1 MTHSINISQSS
12 INWLSARANEMGT
25 TIEEELNNAIALS
38 MRLDGYRVMTRR
50 KRNQSVD
57 SKNNGIESLFDDWFR
72 KAKAELSDEKISATM
87 LYERFLSEAEV
98 SKMQMSQKAFGMI
111 ASRHFQKKRYA
122 DGYYYL
128 VG

>member
-1 MTHSINISQSS
+1 MSAFVSISKPAYE
-12 INWLSARANEMGT
+12 WLSDRANEMGT
-25 TIEEELNNAIALS
+25 SVEDELNNAIALS

-50 KRNQSVD
+50 KRNQSID

-72 KAKAELSDEKISATM
+72 KAKADLSDEKISATM

-98 SKMQMSQKAFGMI
+98 SKMQMSQTAFGRI
-111 ASRHFQKKRYA
+111 ASQHFQKKRYA
-122 DGYYYL
+122 EGYYYL